1 MIESLTHTPEISHR
15 REQAPFPVLS
25 ELPTWA
31 NQTAFQW
38 PLANLGVMT
47 KSMSSSPGPRR

>member
-1 MIESLTHTPEISHR
+1 MIESLTHTPETSHR
-15 REQAPFPVLS
+15 REQAPFPVLG

-31 NQTAFQW
+31 DQTAFQW